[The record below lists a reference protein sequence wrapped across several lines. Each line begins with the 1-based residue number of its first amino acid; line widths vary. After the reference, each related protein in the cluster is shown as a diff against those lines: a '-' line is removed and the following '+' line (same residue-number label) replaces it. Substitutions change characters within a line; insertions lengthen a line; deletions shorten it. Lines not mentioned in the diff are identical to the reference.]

1 MAPVAFGA
9 TDDSYMAT
17 ESNGGPR
24 QSVDVRDSYLEE
36 RARTVNRG
44 GGSSTFKALDS
55 QAATVAAY
63 QRDLRETVD
72 AEEWETKREWETQR
86 VVRNAPSIA
95 SSVRREALAQ
105 TRTRNLFDRVDGT
118 VGDVA
123 ALTARRGASARHGAS
138 AAAGSS
144 SQRAGDVSRSRRSFD
159 SSSRR
164 RGGKLPP
171 PPMEVKAEARRIVGG
186 MREVSRLDAWE
197 ASQRLRKVLHHAEC
211 ATVTEHVDH
220 DAVND
225 IAALYTS
232 RADGT
237 LTVGELSTILD
248 GVGHSLSEAE
258 VAFLNGEA
266 RATDSESGASGSL
279 VVFSR
284 FLAFVV
290 FAGEHGEDHSS

>member
-9 TDDSYMAT
+9 TDDSYTAT
-17 ESNGGPR
+17 ESNSGPR

-36 RARTVNRG
+36 HARTVNRG

-86 VVRNAPSIA
+86 VVRTARSVA
-95 SSVRREALAQ
+95 SFVRREALMK
-105 TRTRNLFDRVDGT
+105 TRTRNLFDRVDGV

-123 ALTARRGASARHGAS
+123 ALAARRGASARLGAS
-138 AAAGSS
+138 ADVGGS
-144 SQRAGDVSRSRRSFD
+144 SQRVGDAARSRRSFD
-159 SSSRR
+159 GSSRR

-197 ASQRLRKVLHHAEC
+197 ANQRLRKVLHHADC

-225 IAALYTS
+225 IAALYTT

-237 LTVGELSTILD
+237 LTVDELSTILD
-248 GVGHSLSEAE
+248 GVGHSLSDAEA
-258 VAFLNGEA
+258 AFLNGEA
-266 RATDSESGASGSL
+266 RAGSSESGASGS

-284 FLAFVV
+284 FLRAVV
-290 FAGEHGEDHSS
+290 FTGDGAEQ